1 MADPG
6 AVPLGGSLVS
16 PPVATKEEEED
27 IDDASRRN
35 PSRVARDETGEA
47 HPPSLGG
54 GSTTAG
60 IGPLNADLGKDE
72 AVNAEEDQSAKA
84 LTLLSIQG
92 SDKTY
97 NNTNNNNNN
106 EDDEDEDEDAGSA
119 GSLHDKPGSHG
130 GGGRRCSSHK
140 GKAVAVTETSPLTL
154 VSSGAVA
161 AGARQPIQDI
171 TVSRIEE
178 ASTAT
183 ESPLPS
189 LPGNSSQQQQQPV
202 PQQEHEGKGHYGPST
217 PGPDRGPGPGPSSL
231 YPNTT
236 RTSEEEEGSEGEHSP
251 IVSQLPPS
259 PLPQT
264 IVAATAA
271 AAPFQPLQVGD
282 PGWEKSADR
291 PPKKLP
297 VQFKDAIGRAFVFP
311 WEIAK
316 TWDVR

>member
-27 IDDASRRN
+27 IDDACRRN

-189 LPGNSSQQQQQPV
+189 LPGNSIQQQQQPV

-217 PGPDRGPGPGPSSL
+217 PGPGPGPSSL
-231 YPNTT
+231 YLNTT
-236 RTSEEEEGSEGEHSP
+236 RTSSEEEGSEGEHSP

-264 IVAATAA
+264 IVV

-297 VQFKDAIGRAFVFP
+297 VQFKDAIGRTYVFP